1 MRRSRPLGRKENTRA
16 PKITFYIYCEG
27 ENTEPGYIDALRAA
41 HPEWLVELEPIRGP
55 GAPAN
60 LVRSAKSKL
69 EEIRRKSTKTKQSFE
84 GQDQVWAL
92 FDDDARKTIPDA
104 LDQARVH
111 GVGIGYSNP
120 CFELWLILHQCDFDK
135 VLPHKAVQKHFE
147 KICPEYQRTGG
158 KIANFPEMMGRLDD
172 AVCRAQRLEAA
183 REKDGNPLENP
194 STTVHHLIKA
204 LREADAKFR
213 GK

>member
-147 KICPEYQRTGG
+147 KICPEYQRWG
-158 KIANFPEMMGRLDD
+158 AWMMRFAERNGLK
-172 AVCRAQRLEAA
+172 LLA
-183 REKDGNPLENP
+183 RKTATLSKTRPPP
-194 STTVHHLIKA
+194 STTLSKRCVRPTPNFAASDPLSTTLAIP
-204 LREADAKFR
+204 
-213 GK
+213 